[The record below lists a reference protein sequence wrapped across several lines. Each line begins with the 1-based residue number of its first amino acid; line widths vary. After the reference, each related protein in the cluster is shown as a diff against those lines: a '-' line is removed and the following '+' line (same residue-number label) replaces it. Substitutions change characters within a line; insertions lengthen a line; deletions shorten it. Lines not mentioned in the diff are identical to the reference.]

1 MDKMNASKKTAR
13 ALLALEGKVPSTLY
27 HDLWTMHVA
36 LYARAIAEEYPTFGK
51 TFRFYCDVQEGLAK
65 DYEKMGECERASKY
79 RLAIVRTAARLL
91 KKKEGK

>member
-27 HDLWTMHVA
+27 RDLWTMHVA

-51 TFRFYCDVQEGLAK
+51 TFRFYCHLQMELAA
-65 DYEKMGECERASKY
+65 DYSRIGEPEKARAY
-79 RLAIVRTAARLL
+79 RLAVVRTAARLL